1 MKKVITFGLSI
12 LAASV
17 LVGCGSNNDSNN
29 GISPLP
35 IADAISAD
43 YQGYWQAPGYGLSL
57 EVGAS
62 TVTLYQYTSDYCF
75 VMTDETDVDTV
86 SLERIVRLTDSVD
99 TLEWY
104 TGTGTDTFGPPGY
117 RFDKMSSLPTSCAQN
132 PISISPTFDN
142 DFDTTELFDMY
153 AQIFDEYYVDFERM
167 NVNWSDVV
175 QSTGAELTANSSSEA
190 LFEAMAYALEPLA
203 DGHNYVA
210 SPEGLEYKVTTKPTM
225 LERLVEDFAHD
236 NNLDFPISGDVVTP
250 TLIAQLEGFLLDNLS
265 LQWQIVTSYAQEA
278 DDIKS
283 TANDAIRWFENDGL
297 GYLFIGTMLGYAESA
312 QDELTFSRNTL
323 AAVDAALDEALLDL
337 QNVDG
342 LIIDVR
348 TNDGGFDYVS
358 MAIASRFAQEE
369 FHAFSKQARDGN
381 SRTELLD
388 INIAPRSEINYVG
401 PIVVLTSSSTVSAAE
416 TFTMI
421 MDEMPNVTLIGE
433 ATHGALS
440 NVLEWTLPNGF
451 TIGLSNEFYL
461 TPNGEWYEGTGIP
474 VDIEVPFFTREQREQ
489 GIDLGIEAAAAYLLN

>member
-1 MKKVITFGLSI
+1 
-12 LAASV
+12 
-17 LVGCGSNNDSNN
+17 
-29 GISPLP
+29 
-35 IADAISAD
+35 
-43 YQGYWQAPGYGLSL
+43 
-57 EVGAS
+57 
-62 TVTLYQYTSDYCF
+62 
-75 VMTDETDVDTV
+75 
-86 SLERIVRLTDSVD
+86 
-99 TLEWY
+99 
-104 TGTGTDTFGPPGY
+104 
-117 RFDKMSSLPTSCAQN
+117 
-132 PISISPTFDN
+132 
-142 DFDTTELFDMY
+142 
-153 AQIFDEYYVDFERM
+153 
-167 NVNWSDVV
+167 
-175 QSTGAELTANSSSEA
+175 
-190 LFEAMAYALEPLA
+190 MAYALEPLA